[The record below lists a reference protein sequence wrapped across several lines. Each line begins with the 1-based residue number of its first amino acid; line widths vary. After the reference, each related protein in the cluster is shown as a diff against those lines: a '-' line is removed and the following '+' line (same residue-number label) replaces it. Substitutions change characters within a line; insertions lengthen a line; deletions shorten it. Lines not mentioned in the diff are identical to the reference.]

1 MNYMNNGPCN
11 KNLSLNITNP
21 ADYKISAAFVNNK
34 RIWGNFFCPVYDKK
48 VSVKNADAAVAVR
61 VYSHKN
67 CSRRMLNIK
76 RIEIKPAV
84 FIALGGAGKSCNHI
98 TVNDNTIGIV

>member
-1 MNYMNNGPCN
+1 MNYMNNGPRN
-11 KNLSLNITNP
+11 KSLTLNITNP
-21 ADYKISAAFVNNK
+21 ADYKISSAFVNNK
-34 RIWGNFFCPVYDKK
+34 RIWGNFFCPVYDKQ

-67 CSRRMLNIK
+67 RSRRMLNIK
-76 RIEIKPAV
+76 RVEIKSAV
-84 FIALGGAGKSCNHI
+84 FITLGGARESCNHI

>member
-11 KNLSLNITNP
+11 KSLSLNIANP
-21 ADYKISAAFVNNK
+21 ADYKISSAFVNNK
-34 RIWGNFFCPVYDKK
+34 RIGGDFFCPVYNEE
-48 VSVKNADAAVAVR
+48 VAVKNADAAVAVR

-67 CSRRMLNIK
+67 RSRRMLNIK
-76 RIEIKPAV
+76 RVEIKSAV
-84 FIALGGAGKSCNHI
+84 FITLGGTWESCNHI